1 MMFRRRRFG
10 ELIVFEIG
18 GCERCELSS
27 SSVKCIDCS
36 KNLCYSCAHDL
47 HYKGSW
53 RIHQLC
59 FINYGGI
66 GEESSHTC
74 TLDSSSSESSVSSSF
89 IDGNYDEG
97 PGSIDSTLD
106 GRNKQTIF
114 DAISSGNL
122 ILFVEIEDYEELHC
136 ARLITSH
143 FDNNNTV
150 QAALSRIASK
160 GNVCIDVGSS
170 ESTPSNY
177 ELFFVD
183 FNGDYMLME
192 KSRTLGEYKLTYKQT
207 IKLRNRKSN
216 WIQVQQDQQKKE
228 KEKVT
233 KSQQPL
239 NEKTK
244 RKSWIRLTTKTKKSK
259 EKKKN
264 LQKLKHLNTR
274 LLENLMKKKWN
285 DQNSTN
291 NNSTSSYE
299 NKIILSVEIEDYEV
313 LKCVRKFSDF
323 FDINS
328 TALDAIFQIA
338 KKNSVCLDLSNE
350 RDNFFQ
356 LYLSSKSSLIKL
368 DKTKKLSQCG
378 LTHRDSLILKMLD
391 D

>member
-1 MMFRRRRFG
+1 
-10 ELIVFEIG
+10 
-18 GCERCELSS
+18 
-27 SSVKCIDCS
+27 
-36 KNLCYSCAHDL
+36 
-47 HYKGSW
+47 
-53 RIHQLC
+53 
-59 FINYGGI
+59 
-66 GEESSHTC
+66 
-74 TLDSSSSESSVSSSF
+74 
-89 IDGNYDEG
+89 
-97 PGSIDSTLD
+97 
-106 GRNKQTIF
+106 
-114 DAISSGNL
+114 
-122 ILFVEIEDYEELHC
+122 
-136 ARLITSH
+136 
-143 FDNNNTV
+143 
-150 QAALSRIASK
+150 
-160 GNVCIDVGSS
+160 
-170 ESTPSNY
+170 
-177 ELFFVD
+177 
-183 FNGDYMLME
+183 
-192 KSRTLGEYKLTYKQT
+192 
-207 IKLRNRKSN
+207 
-216 WIQVQQDQQKKE
+216 
-228 KEKVT
+228 
-233 KSQQPL
+233 L

-259 EKKKN
+259 EKKEKKESSKVETFKYKT
-264 LQKLKHLNTR
+264 LRKSD
-274 LLENLMKKKWN
+274 EKKWN